1 MNAELT
7 PDPMAGEFWG
17 LKGPV
22 PSLPSRWYHDPAQYA
37 LELERIWYRNWI
49 YLCRAATLPET
60 GSFRTFTVGTQA
72 VLVVRD
78 EAGAVRAFLNT
89 CRHRGSELCAEA
101 EGRFAARS
109 ITCPYHAWSYGLDGT
124 LKRIPSGGRRHYVN
138 PAERGLY
145 ALGVRQWKGFVY
157 VHLGTPGSAAD
168 GHFNSNAETVG
179 HWPIEDLVPGHSTTV
194 RLGCNWKV
202 FWENY
207 NECLHCPTVHP
218 SLSSLVP
225 IYKRGLMEEREDPE
239 WRAHAASDD
248 PTYKGGLRRGAATW
262 SVDGTS
268 LGHEFRHLTAEE
280 RRIGYH
286 FMTSLPSQ
294 YVVAH
299 VDHVRSTRLLPL
311 GPEET
316 ELSVEWLFP
325 RETLAD
331 PSVDIQKACAFSSQV
346 LAEDGAV
353 CERNQRGLRAARHEG
368 VLMPEEYEVYRL
380 HQWLRAELARP

>member
-1 MNAELT
+1 MFLHEL
-7 PDPMAGEFWG
+7 
-17 LKGPV
+17 
-22 PSLPSRWYHDPAQYA
+22 
-37 LELERIWYRNWI
+37 
-49 YLCRAATLPET
+49 
-60 GSFRTFTVGTQA
+60 
-72 VLVVRD
+72 
-78 EAGAVRAFLNT
+78 VRALIAADHEVFVVAPRVEQSWT
-89 CRHRGSELCAEA
+89 GASKSRHRAVHS
-101 EGRFAARS
+101 
-109 ITCPYHAWSYGLDGT
+109 
-124 LKRIPSGGRRHYVN
+124 LK
-138 PAERGLY
+138 
-145 ALGVRQWKGFVY
+145 
-157 VHLGTPGSAAD
+157 
-168 GHFNSNAETVG
+168 
-179 HWPIEDLVPGHSTTV
+179 
-194 RLGCNWKV
+194 
-202 FWENY
+202 
-207 NECLHCPTVHP
+207 
-218 SLSSLVP
+218 
-225 IYKRGLMEEREDPE
+225 EERELGCP
-239 WRAHAASDD
+239 
-248 PTYKGGLRRGAATW
+248 TW